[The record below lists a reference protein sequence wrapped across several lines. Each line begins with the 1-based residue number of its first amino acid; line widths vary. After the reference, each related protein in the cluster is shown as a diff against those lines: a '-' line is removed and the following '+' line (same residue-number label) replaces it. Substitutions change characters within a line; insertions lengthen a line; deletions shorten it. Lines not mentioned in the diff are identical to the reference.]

1 MSPDAF
7 AKIAGGLQSIVTI
20 FAILVGGGWALYTF
34 VKLNAVKK
42 ARAEL
47 AELEQRM
54 VEFPSLS
61 IALAW
66 QGWPERG
73 AGKHTV
79 AVSAAL
85 RNDGKRTL
93 KLGDVRAFLLQ
104 RRETG
109 AAGKPPPVRATIAE
123 YLDQEAGLQTASVR
137 YLRSGQARTVAL
149 VFPDVPAGDY
159 LLQVNAGYAGAL
171 LRNGRLV
178 ASKDLTIEAV
188 EQAIVHI
195 APPGASPRA
204 RARTRAGAKTR

>member
-1 MSPDAF
+1 MSPEEF
-7 AKIAGGLQSIVTI
+7 SKIAGGLQSIVTI
-20 FAILVGGGWALYTF
+20 LAILIGGGWALYTF

-61 IALAW
+61 IALTW
-66 QGWPERG
+66 QSWPERG
-73 AGKHTV
+73 PGKHCL

-93 KLGDVRAFLLQ
+93 KLGEVQAFALQ
-104 RRETG
+104 RREAGATG
-109 AAGKPPPVRATIAE
+109 KAPPVRATKAE
-123 YLDQEAGLQTASVR
+123 YLDQAGQLQTAAAR

-149 VFPDVPAGDY
+149 VFPDLPAGDY

-171 LRNGRLV
+171 LRNGKLV
-178 ASKDLTIEAV
+178 SSKDLTIEAV

-195 APPGASPRA
+195 APPA
-204 RARTRAGAKTR
+204 RARPRSKAR